1 METFN
6 QSDKKAT
13 QDGLPVFNNLSYTN
27 DLAEL
32 LTSPELEKSYLIDKD
47 KRLEGFI
54 TAINFANEIR
64 ETDCGVKER
73 PSIMR
78 RDSGL
83 ASITQTSL
91 KQNST

>member
-1 METFN
+1 M
-6 QSDKKAT
+6 
-13 QDGLPVFNNLSYTN
+13 
-27 DLAEL
+27 
-32 LTSPELEKSYLIDKD
+32 DKD
-47 KRLEGFI
+47 KKLEGFV
-54 TAINFANEIR
+54 TAINFANEIG

>member
-32 LTSPELEKSYLIDKD
+32 LTSPELEKSYFIDKD
-47 KRLEGFI
+47 KKLEGFV